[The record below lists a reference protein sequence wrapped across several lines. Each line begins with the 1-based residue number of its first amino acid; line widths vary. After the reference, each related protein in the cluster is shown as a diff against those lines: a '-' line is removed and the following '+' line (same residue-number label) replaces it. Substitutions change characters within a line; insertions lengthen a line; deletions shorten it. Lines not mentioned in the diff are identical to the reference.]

1 VCIIVNFRLELETK
15 LQEIERRRIDEESQK
30 HADREKVDERIR
42 QAEEKR
48 QEVEKELLVVK
59 LVFLSVINRYLMN
72 LFTLCLVIMYVN
84 LYSYWCS

>member
-1 VCIIVNFRLELETK
+1 MCIIVNFRLELETK